1 MESVLDQMYAR
12 EPHLYFRYFHRR
24 AAQSIAEDPAR
35 ARRMFAARDALLDRS
50 GRRDLQKCVKRLRK
64 IGLNKAYTWLRGS
77 RVSQTRPASRP
88 AHLLLAAFLGLPGLR
103 VYN

>member
-1 MESVLDQMYAR
+1 MESVLDQTYAR

-50 GRRDLQKCVKRLRK
+50 GRRGLQKCVKRLRK
-64 IGLNKAYTWLRGS
+64 DWA
-77 RVSQTRPASRP
+77 
-88 AHLLLAAFLGLPGLR
+88 
-103 VYN
+103 